1 MLLMALKSSLWK
13 AQLLGC
19 SAARLLSFLHWEVP
33 DVGPEITGM
42 GIIKISMRFLGPQWA
57 TKDTSKDFKRC
68 KPAHMS
74 ECFCEFHRSTPGKM
88 VGDAKFTFS
97 ETKHTKE
104 LNKCSWLTSCAISC
118 ERL

>member
-1 MLLMALKSSLWK
+1 MTNLAHLQDLFRHFSTLLDVMFLPQGSTTLLNAFDGDESSLWK

-57 TKDTSKDFKRC
+57 TKDTSKHFKRC
-68 KPAHMS
+68 KPAHIQS
-74 ECFCEFHRSTPGKM
+74 VFVNFIVPLWKNGR
-88 VGDAKFTFS
+88 
-97 ETKHTKE
+97 
-104 LNKCSWLTSCAISC
+104 
-118 ERL
+118 